1 MWQNYF
7 KVIHNNDFSYLG
19 YHKEKLSV
27 VFKFIL
33 FWGGMGGWVEGDV
46 AFFLLFRCFQMTRA
60 FVASERT
67 PSTCIKSTLNC
78 VLETSIATV
87 FTH

>member
-1 MWQNYF
+1 
-7 KVIHNNDFSYLG
+7 
-19 YHKEKLSV
+19 
-27 VFKFIL
+27 
-33 FWGGMGGWVEGDV
+33 MGGEV

-87 FTH
+87 FTHEKPNLP